1 MSLILNII
9 VICIYPIKSLV
20 SDSDSG
26 SGSYSIFSTL
36 NTHPTLREENII
48 FKVSVLQASK

>member
-9 VICIYPIKSLV
+9 IICIHPVKSLV

-26 SGSYSIFSTL
+26 SGSHSIFSIS